1 MTTKKNFIKSPLNYT
16 GGKYKLLS
24 QIIPLFPQNID
35 TFVEPFAGGLNVSLN
50 VQANSYVLNDGCT
63 ELIELWNFFKIVD
76 LKSFLYDID
85 KKISYYDL
93 SLHNVEGYNKLR
105 EDRNKS
111 KDNSLLLFLLICYG
125 FNHQIRFNNKG
136 DFNIPFGKERSS
148 YNKVIKKNLIDTIQR
163 IQSYKNLTFTNI
175 DFRKIDFSKLG
186 SNDFVYCDPP
196 YYITTATYNSCWG
209 EKEEIELLET
219 LSNLNKKGTKFALS
233 NVLEHHGQVNEI
245 LKNWIEENNFKVI
258 DLNMTYKNSNYHK
271 KEKSSSSREVLVCNY

>member
-245 LKNWIEENNFKVI
+245 LKNWIEENNIKVI